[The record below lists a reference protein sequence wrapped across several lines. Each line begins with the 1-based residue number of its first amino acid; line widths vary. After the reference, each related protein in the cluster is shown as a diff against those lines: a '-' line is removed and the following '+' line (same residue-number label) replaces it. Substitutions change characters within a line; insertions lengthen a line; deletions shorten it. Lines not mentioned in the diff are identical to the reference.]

1 MRFETRRAAPLLVAA
16 WWAALMLAVVV
27 VRPLT
32 PVDETRVVSV
42 AWEMRLSG
50 DWLLLR
56 LNGAMYGHK
65 PPLLMWLINLGWSIF
80 GVSESLP
87 RWLTGCFGLGSL
99 ALLWALARRL
109 APDRDDVAALSV
121 LIAASTVGW
130 MVFTGAVMYDL
141 VLSFF
146 VLLAALNIVRA
157 SEGARLAW
165 IVVGIALG
173 LGILTKGPV
182 ALLHVLPLALLAP
195 WWVRSD
201 SAAAARSWSHWYSG
215 VGIAVV
221 VGAAIALAWAV
232 PTAVAGG
239 EAFRNEIF
247 WSQSVDRMVN
257 TIQHAAPIWYY
268 LAFLPLLLFPWLF
281 MPSIW
286 SGFFALAR
294 SGRSDATRFSL
305 AWSVPVLIVF
315 SMFKA
320 KLIYYL
326 LPVTP
331 AFALLAANG
340 VATLPRQSGRADR
353 WVMAAI
359 LVLTAFALLV
369 LPQVPRTAHLISPG
383 EVPLLWVS
391 AGALVILA
399 AAVASW
405 RSEGRVASAA
415 TIGSAAVLMVI
426 AMYAGIVRAALDTY
440 DLHPVARV
448 LAAAQQ
454 AGRPIAHHGKYHGQF
469 QFIGRLER
477 PLEVVQLPGDVRLW
491 AERHPESSVVVYS
504 YRPLEHASAA
514 PQVMQKFKG
523 RYVYV
528 WRGADLA
535 GVSDAWTRGRP
546 AEDSGS

>member
-1 MRFETRRAAPLLVAA
+1 MSFEVRRHAPLLVVA
-16 WWAALMLAVVV
+16 WWAALMIAVVA

-65 PPLLMWLINLGWSIF
+65 PPLLMWLINVGWSVF

-99 ALLWALARRL
+99 ALLWSLARRL
-109 APDRDDVAALSV
+109 THGRDDIATLSI
-121 LIAASTVGW
+121 LIAGSTVGW

-141 VLSFF
+141 ALSFF
-146 VLLAALNIVRA
+146 VLLAALNIARA
-157 SEGARLAW
+157 AQGARFAW
-165 IVVGIALG
+165 VMVGVALG

-182 ALLHVLPLALLAP
+182 ALLHVLPLALLGP
-195 WWVRSD
+195 WWVRRD
-201 SAAAARSWSHWYSG
+201 PAAAARSWGHWYSG

-221 VGAAIALAWAV
+221 VGATIALVWAV

-247 WSQSVDRMVN
+247 WSQSVDRMVS

-268 LAFLPLLLFPWLF
+268 LAFLPLLLFPWLL

-286 SGFFALAR
+286 RGFVALVRSERSDLSRFALA
-294 SGRSDATRFSL
+294 
-305 AWSVPVLIVF
+305 WSIPVLVAF
-315 SMFKA
+315 SFFKS

-340 VATLPRQSGRADR
+340 MAALAKPAGRADR

-359 LVLTAFALLV
+359 LVVTALALIV
-369 LPQVPRTAHLISPG
+369 VPQVPRTAHLISPG
-383 EVPLLWVS
+383 EVPLLWIS
-391 AGALVILA
+391 AGALAVLAVA
-399 AAVASW
+399 AAIW
-405 RSEGRVASAA
+405 RSEGSAATAA
-415 TIGSAAVLMVI
+415 TIGSTAVLMVV
-426 AMYAGIVRAALDTY
+426 AMYAGIGRAALDTY

-448 LAAAQQ
+448 LAVAQQ
-454 AGRPIAHHGKYHGQF
+454 NGRPIAHHGKYHGQF

-477 PLEVVQLPGDVRLW
+477 PLEVVQLPDDLRLW
-491 AERHPESSVVVYS
+491 AERHPEGSVVVYS
-504 YRPLEHASAA
+504 YRPLEHVSAA

-535 GVSDAWTRGRP
+535 GVSDGWTRGRP
-546 AEDSGS
+546 ADEGS